1 MDYASFTKNFGT
13 DFEVYFARE
22 VTFVLSRGYMER
34 TNGGLYL
41 TKLGVN
47 FYNGVISLFYAPGVQ
62 KYLLEKDTEEITGVD

>member
-1 MDYASFTKNFGT
+1 
-13 DFEVYFARE
+13 
-22 VTFVLSRGYMER
+22 MER

-62 KYLLEKDTEEITGVD
+62 KYLLEKEDDAISGVD

>member
-1 MDYASFTKNFGT
+1 
-13 DFEVYFARE
+13 
-22 VTFVLSRGYMER
+22 MER